1 MLRNPASPQ
10 TESEERAALIFECG
24 TLTGRTL
31 ALTGHLPAAIAS
43 RIAGDAG
50 LDFAKLASAEIA
62 AICDEIRDECPAAAE
77 GEA

>member
-10 TESEERAALIFECG
+10 TEAEERAALIFECG

-31 ALTGHLPAAIAS
+31 ALTGHLPRAIQVLAE
-43 RIAGDAG
+43 REKG
-50 LDFAKLASAEIA
+50 LDFEKLASAEIA
-62 AICDEIRDECPAAAE
+62 ALCDEIRRECPAAAE